1 MIDKN
6 PQLLLFRTKGNNYP
20 LLYVA
25 AMTGHADMVEMII
38 KTGRSFNF

>member
-20 LLYVA
+20 LLYVS
-25 AMTGHADMVEMII
+25 AMTGHTDMAEMII